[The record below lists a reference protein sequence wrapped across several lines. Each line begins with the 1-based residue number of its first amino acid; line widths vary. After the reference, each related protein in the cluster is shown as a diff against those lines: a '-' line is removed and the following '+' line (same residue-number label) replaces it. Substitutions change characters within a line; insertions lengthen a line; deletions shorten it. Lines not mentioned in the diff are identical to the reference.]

1 MNIIDLYRIAKVKR
15 GRHTSA
21 EEKFE
26 DTSNNK
32 IVESFIL
39 SYSQFSGKL
48 EDILSGNTILNDN
61 LERVFIDLFGKYRNS
76 RVEADTII
84 IPINH
89 NNKIPR
95 IVTFREKE
103 KFKNLIFADDLIYI
117 KPDKDL
123 IDSKYLFYVMQTQ
136 AIINKLNEEKKLSC
150 RKVEEVTIKL
160 PSMERQLEIVKQL
173 DLIGSKKVELDKQEK
188 NILEKLI

>member
-21 EEKFE
+21 KEKFE

-39 SYSQFSGKL
+39 SYSQVSGKL

-95 IVTFREKE
+95 IVTFREK
-103 KFKNLIFADDLIYI
+103 
-117 KPDKDL
+117 
-123 IDSKYLFYVMQTQ
+123 
-136 AIINKLNEEKKLSC
+136 
-150 RKVEEVTIKL
+150 RKI
-160 PSMERQLEIVKQL
+160 
-173 DLIGSKKVELDKQEK
+173 
-188 NILEKLI
+188 